1 MLRSMNSHR
10 HAKPPFSAQVSHRAG
25 GLSSFLSERADLR
38 GLEVRDSTW
47 DEWVEVQMEVQMEVQ
62 AARAKAA
69 GSASPATASARK
81 GSVQ

>member
-1 MLRSMNSHR
+1 MLQSMNSHR

-47 DEWVEVQMEVQMEVQ
+47 DEWVEVQMEVQ

>member
-47 DEWVEVQMEVQMEVQ
+47 DEWVEVQMEVQ
-62 AARAKAA
+62 ASRAKAG
-69 GSASPATASARK
+69 GSASPGAASARK